1 MINSFFFFF
10 ADRYICSFQD
20 FNGQQ
25 ESTLLLISS
34 RRQNVHLTFFSTSFW
49 MRRNSKTETIP
60 EEIGEMNQEATE
72 NKQIQTNLAHKLKNN
87 FSIIY
92 FIFSFFFLVNH
103 HADEYFLSACLSL
116 TPYLI
121 LLLPYA
127 HMSKVKEKFADTTNS
142 LY

>member
-1 MINSFFFFF
+1 MLLVKDFHQRLFQMINSFF
-10 ADRYICSFQD
+10 ADSQVHFLLY

-25 ESTLLLISS
+25 ESKLLLIIS

-72 NKQIQTNLAHKLKNN
+72 NKQIQRNLAHKLKNN

-92 FIFSFFFLVNH
+92 FLFSFFFFVNH

-116 TPYLI
+116 T
-121 LLLPYA
+121 LP
-127 HMSKVKEKFADTTNS
+127 HPTLPLCTHE
-142 LY
+142 